1 MELHT
6 SSQFVLTISNTG
18 EYLMSNSDPNK
29 SMSDG
34 VNPYQRELGHGNVS
48 ILGPTV
54 VVRGELSADEDLVIK
69 GTVEGYINHKKHLTI
84 SKQGNVHANTKASSV
99 LVEGK
104 LTGDIC
110 GTRGVLIRETSD
122 VTGNIYAPCVS
133 LLEGAK
139 FKGSIDM
146 DQDPAVVAKSIEKNY
161 RQVQQQSKEVS
172 QPKKNPTDTA
182 EFSPLKVKALHVQ
195 TKAKNGAK

>member
-1 MELHT
+1 
-6 SSQFVLTISNTG
+6 
-18 EYLMSNSDPNK
+18 MSNNNANK

-34 VNPYQRELGHGNVS
+34 VNPYQRDLGHGNVS
-48 ILGPTV
+48 VLGPTV

-84 SKQGNVHANTKASSV
+84 SKQGNVNANTRAASV

-104 LTGDIC
+104 LRGDIF
-110 GTRGVLIRETSD
+110 GTKGVLIRETSD

-133 LLEGAK
+133 LLEGAR

-146 DQDPAVVAKSIEKNY
+146 DKDPAIAAKSVEKSY
-161 RQVQQQSKEVS
+161 RVVEQAKVEAQN
-172 QPKKNPTDTA
+172 KKRPSDTA
-182 EFSPLKVKALHVQ
+182 EFSAPKVKEVHATQ
-195 TKAKNGAK
+195 AKINSGVK